1 MPAGGVGEFSTPALT
16 LCADS
21 SSASISPPLPHVKRP
36 WSFCQKCR
44 WQVTPKHAYSLDP
57 SKSEWADH
65 AATQEDNLSG
75 NELLRNSSGNT
86 RLQSSQ
92 LAEPLWTDPGLKSG
106 ISVHELIST
115 LKKKK
120 STGGEWI
127 VKHFPKILTRDE
139 RATIRTCFLSSLFL
153 MSLITLSY
161 MDLLFP
167 QLTVSDVTD
176 NFSLSGLHCVWC
188 HW

>member
-1 MPAGGVGEFSTPALT
+1 MIERLRVQILAGAVGEFSSPEST

-21 SSASISPPLPHVKRP
+21 YSVSVPPPCYRSGTLKKTQ
-36 WSFCQKCR
+36 SFDQKCI

-92 LAEPLWTDPGLKSG
+92 LAEPLWTDPGLMGG

-120 STGGEWI
+120 
-127 VKHFPKILTRDE
+127 KHRWGMNCQTFSQNSHTRWKSHHKD
-139 RATIRTCFLSSLFL
+139 
-153 MSLITLSY
+153 
-161 MDLLFP
+161 LFP

-176 NFSLSGLHCVWC
+176 NLILYGLTFSSAHCVWC